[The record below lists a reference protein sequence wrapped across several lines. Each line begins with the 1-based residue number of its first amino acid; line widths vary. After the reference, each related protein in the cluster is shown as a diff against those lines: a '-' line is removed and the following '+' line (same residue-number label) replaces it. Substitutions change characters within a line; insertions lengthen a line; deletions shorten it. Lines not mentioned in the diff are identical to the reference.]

1 MNFKYIG
8 KGWKIYVY
16 VLEYNFFFVFLII
29 NLLGKSF

>member
-8 KGWKIYVY
+8 KGWKIYV
-16 VLEYNFFFVFLII
+16 LEYKFFFVFLII